1 VITNKF
7 DRVSIFRPGM
17 LIRLVDNNNW
27 FERILESIGFGLK
40 VDILASAM
48 IRDAECKHDISD
60 KESSLVYVGNDCIKA
75 SIRL

>member
-1 VITNKF
+1 
-7 DRVSIFRPGM
+7 M
-17 LIRLVDNNNW
+17 IRLVDNNNW
-27 FERILESIGFGLK
+27 FERILESIGLGLQ

-60 KESSLVYVGNDCIKA
+60 KEFPFVYVGNDCIKA